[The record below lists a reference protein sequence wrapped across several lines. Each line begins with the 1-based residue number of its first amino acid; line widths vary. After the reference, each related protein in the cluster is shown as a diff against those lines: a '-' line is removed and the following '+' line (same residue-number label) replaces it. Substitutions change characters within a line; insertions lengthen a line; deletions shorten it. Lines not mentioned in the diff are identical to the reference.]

1 MNKPKTTGLDLLNK
15 VQRFV
20 IDYSNTH
27 GIQLAS
33 LGTVQQ
39 FKQFIVALTIQT
51 LTDNGHT
58 MEQAFDIVFGD
69 GSFHKLAEDVW
80 ETIRRNEAA
89 KATA

>member
-20 IDYSNTH
+20 IDYSDTH

-33 LGTVQQ
+33 LGTVQE
-39 FKQFIVALTIQT
+39 FKNFIVALTIQT

-58 MEQAFDIVFGD
+58 MEQAFDIVFGN

-80 ETIRRNEAA
+80 ETIAA
-89 KATA
+89 KATR